1 MVRIQI
7 ETGYLDVKEGTNFPL
22 NFQVGDIRDLTQ
34 RKGTFSKTITLSG
47 TKNNNTLLNNYYDVN
62 IKAGTFDI
70 NRLTKCTVLQNGIP
84 IITDALLQLTNV
96 RKVQLTDAYEQGV
109 EYEVLIKDSQAE
121 FYTQI
126 TNLELT
132 DLDFSDCN
140 HDFSITA
147 ITDSWN
153 NTQSNHYKYLMPYN
167 DTANYS
173 VNHFKPAI
181 YAKSYFDRIFANAG
195 FTYTWTNLS
204 DFNFDK
210 LLIPYNGDVNN
221 FDYTDYRVTAETT
234 YLSSY
239 AQPNPGYN
247 QSFTQ
252 HVITWTETL
261 DNQNLFN
268 PSLGEYNT
276 PFNTDTAQG
285 QTYFFSFTYAYEI
298 ILDNASTSP
307 PATAY
312 LKVQDPTTLLYQN
325 AQIGYNLQFE
335 LLVNGS
341 GVGFVQAIDDI
352 IVGDGITSYSLPVGS
367 TSVLAASGTTTIPI
381 PINITA
387 TDIIEIQVGVNVTSL
402 YDFGIDAV
410 WRDTN
415 ATTGGSNVQVNPQVD
430 FSSLKVDIVP
440 SNNIQIIT
448 GTQIVNEFIPLKIK
462 QSDFVKS
469 IFQMYNLYA
478 YPDTN
483 QPNNLVLVQRDEWY
497 NSGTEKDWS
506 LKLAKDQ
513 EQQLIF
519 LPDLTNKKLK
529 LTYKEDKDTANVV
542 YTQATAEIYGQLEYT
557 FDNEYVKDT
566 DIKELL
572 FSPTPVNKTVFDA
585 YLPMINGIAPN
596 TNIRILY
603 DAGLQTCQAFN
614 IYEQGTTGVTGLT
627 SYPQTGHFN
636 DALTPTFDLNFGVCD
651 YYFYQT
657 SVLTNNNLYN
667 LYWRRTVNQINV
679 GKMLIAS
686 FHLNEADVQTLKL
699 NDKIRIDNSW
709 WNINKVLD
717 YNAND
722 ETLTKVELISVDTE
736 IDLAEFKTR
745 DSIYIGDWS
754 SAVASSGLKSDI
766 KLQSNI
772 NLSKGNV
779 EVYGKGNV
787 VGEGLNGIVVG
798 NNKTIT
804 ESGINTDNLIV
815 TKTINGTAVSEMLP
829 TYQKYI
835 ANISQVGTADPTIT
849 ILENTIGDIVW
860 TRVGVGVYEGYL
872 LNAFPTPDKTYLMV
886 NQINSAQGVYYL
898 TWASTSQIFLSW
910 YDFTYTQLDS
920 TLQYN
925 TIEIRIYP

>member
-34 RKGTFSKTITLSG
+34 RKGIFSKTITLSG

-140 HDFSITA
+140 HEFSITA
-147 ITDSWN
+147 ITDSWS
-153 NTQSNHYKYLMPYN
+153 NTQSDHYKYLMPYN

-204 DFNFDK
+204 DFHFDK

-221 FDYTDYRVTAETT
+221 FDYTDYEVKADTT
-234 YLSSY
+234 YTTNY
-239 AQPNPGYN
+239 IQPSLGYN
-247 QSFTQ
+247 FTFLQ
-252 HVITWTETL
+252 TLTTWTETL
-261 DNQNLFN
+261 DNQNIFN
-268 PSLGEYNT
+268 PVTGVYDV
-276 PFNTDTAQG
+276 PFNTDTTQG
-285 QTYFFSFTYAYEI
+285 QTYYFNFTYSYELF
-298 ILDNASTSP
+298 LDNTSGVN
-307 PATAY
+307 AY
-312 LKVQDPTTLLYQN
+312 LMYYDTDGVTTNPARLRYTLIFRIIKNGVATGDVVTAADNVIFDGNTDNPLANGTTTLL
-325 AQIGYNLQFE
+325 I
-335 LLVNGS
+335 
-341 GVGFVQAIDDI
+341 
-352 IVGDGITSYSLPVGS
+352 
-367 TSVLAASGTTTIPI
+367 ASGTTSYPV
-381 PINITA
+381 PFNVSS
-387 TDIIEIQVGVNVTSL
+387 TDTLEIQVGIRVGILDSL
-402 YDFGIDAV
+402 YTF
-410 WRDTN
+410 WEN
-415 ATTGGSNVQVNPQVD
+415 ATGTTNLQVNPQVD
-430 FSSLKVDIVP
+430 FSALSVSIVP
-440 SNNIQIIT
+440 ANNVQVIGGVQLI
-448 GTQIVNEFIPLKIK
+448 NEFIPQKIK

-469 IFQMYNLYA
+469 IFQMYNIYA

-497 NSGTEKDWS
+497 DAGAEKDWS
-506 LKLAKDQ
+506 LKLAKNQ

-529 LTYKEDKDTANVV
+529 LTYKEDKDTANAV

-566 DIKELL
+566 DTKELL

-636 DALTPTFDLNFGVCD
+636 NALTPTFDLNFGVCD

-709 WNINKVLD
+709 WNINKVMD

-722 ETLTKVELISVDTE
+722 ETLTKVELISIDTE

-745 DSIYIGDWS
+745 DAIYIGDWS
-754 SAVASSGLKSDI
+754 SSVASSGVKSDI

-787 VGEGLNGIVVG
+787 ISEGLNGVVIG

-815 TKTINGTAVSEMLP
+815 TETINGTAVSEMLP

-835 ANISQVGTADPTIT
+835 GYISQSLALDPTVTIWENTLPEQITWVRNGVGQYEGFTTNNIFSNTTTFVNISQNNVNIQYSIIVGSP
-849 ILENTIGDIVW
+849 
-860 TRVGVGVYEGYL
+860 
-872 LNAFPTPDKTYLMV
+872 
-886 NQINSAQGVYYL
+886 NQIFIESWDVIGAAYADG
-898 TWASTSQIFLSW
+898 FLS
-910 YDFTYTQLDS
+910 S
-920 TLQYN
+920 